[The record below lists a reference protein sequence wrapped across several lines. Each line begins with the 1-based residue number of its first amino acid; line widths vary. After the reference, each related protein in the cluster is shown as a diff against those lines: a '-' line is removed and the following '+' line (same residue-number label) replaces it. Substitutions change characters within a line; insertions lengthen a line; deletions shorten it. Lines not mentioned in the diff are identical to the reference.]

1 MKKFIYYL
9 VAYVIVTSC
18 ITVKKQEDLQ
28 LISPDADEAAVINLA
43 SNDFIDG
50 IYPAITDSTRM
61 SYKLEYA
68 PYTTFFIDYK
78 PVIVPQDFKTL
89 RIDYNM
95 MDEAVISVELH
106 PSAHQTWYDATL
118 KAYKSREPLFI
129 VINNNVVSAPML
141 NSPISGGIL
150 QISGNYTEDE
160 IKDIINTIKMKYSNG
175 SDASENASTPSN

>member
-1 MKKFIYYL
+1 MRKIFYLLLVSLSFI
-9 VAYVIVTSC
+9 SC
-18 ITVKKQEDLQ
+18 LQQPNQDLQ

-50 IYPAITDSTRM
+50 IYPATTDSTRM

-141 NSPISGGIL
+141 NSPISSGNL

-160 IKDIINTIKMKYSNG
+160 IKDIINTIKMKYSNS
-175 SDASENASTPSN
+175 SDASENASTPLN